1 MCLNNLNY
9 ISTRIK
15 SEKQRLS
22 VRKKYLSKGVILM
35 KKLYYLIIL
44 TVILGLVLTGCS
56 LLSNISQVPTTEQ
69 SGITYLTKA
78 LPLHDNLVG
87 LWHFSGNVDDTS
99 GKGND
104 GTVNGDPIYVD
115 NPPMGQAL
123 SFGGSNDYVSV
134 GNIGVTG
141 DWTVEFWAKLASTDK
156 TIYYPIGLSPA
167 SSSSWGSGIFLAY
180 IGDKWGVYDGVNIVW
195 GSSVIS
201 TNTWYNFAVTKSGTT
216 YTLYLDGEYENTGNL
231 ADIDITNL
239 NIGRRSDEYWYF
251 EGTIDEVRIWN
262 VALSPG
268 QLGFIYDFRG
278 ILPPINK
285 DGSSVFKLG
294 RTIPVKFQLLDDQD
308 NFVTDA
314 VANIFV
320 KKVSNGTSGE
330 VAAVSTAAA
339 TTGNLFRY
347 DSSSNQ
353 YIFNLSTKLPLNG
366 VNWSTGTWE
375 IRIELD
381 DGMSYNVQIGLR

>member
-1 MCLNNLNY
+1 M
-9 ISTRIK
+9 
-15 SEKQRLS
+15 
-22 VRKKYLSKGVILM
+22 KKY
-35 KKLYYLIIL
+35 YFLIIAAL
-44 TVILGLVLTGCS
+44 ILGLVLTGCT
-56 LLSNISQVPTTEQ
+56 LLSNVGQTPATEQ
-69 SGITYLTKA
+69 NGISYLTKT
-78 LPLHDNLVG
+78 LPLYNNLVG
-87 LWHFSGNVDDTS
+87 LWHFSGNALDTS

-104 GTVNGDPIYVD
+104 GTVFGANYVD

-123 SFGGSNDYVSV
+123 SFDGSDDYVSV

-141 DWTVEFWAKLASTDK
+141 DWTVEFWASLASTDK
-156 TIYYPIGLSPA
+156 TIYYPISLSPKNLTYA
-167 SSSSWGSGIFLAY
+167 SGIFLAY
-180 IGDKWGVYDGVNIVW
+180 KEDKWGVYDGVNIVW
-195 GSSVIS
+195 GSSAVS
-201 TNTWYNFAVTKSGTT
+201 TNTWYHFAVTKSGTT
-216 YTLYLDGEYENTGNL
+216 YTLYRDGIYEGDGSL
-231 ADIDITNL
+231 ADIDISDL
-239 NIGRRSDEYWYF
+239 NIGRRSDNYWYF

-262 VALSPG
+262 VALSED
-268 QLGFIYDFRG
+268 QLCFFYEFGN
-278 ILPPINK
+278 ILPPIK
-285 DGSSVFKLG
+285 TDGSSVFKLG
-294 RTIPVKFQLLDDQD
+294 RTIPVKFQLRDDQD

-381 DGMSYNVQIGLR
+381 DGMSYNVKIGLQ